1 MRTSVRLKLDAAR
14 RVSAFLVLHPMTGP
28 AGTDPN
34 GRLGTLLDLA
44 DRIRQQLGLAR
55 AAIEAARAE
64 RERLALSV
72 REQLAHLARLAAV
85 AAAEE
90 PGSDL
95 CLVVRFAARKTR
107 LHAQAREAVAEAEAH
122 RALLERFGMPSWLP
136 AELRAALD
144 RHDDTVRREATTLAA
159 VVAADAEL
167 EEVAREAFRVI
178 RHLDALNRLRLASD
192 PARLAE
198 WHAARA
204 VRWPRGPAAGDR
216 RRHSGEAE
224 VAQRRYEATLPGL
237 AVRERVDG
245 TDVPARV
252 PRRG

>member
-28 AGTDPN
+28 ARTAPD
-34 GRLGTLLDLA
+34 GRLGTLLGLA
-44 DRIRQQLGLAR
+44 DRIREQLGLTR
-55 AAIEAARAE
+55 AAIEAARVE

-72 REQLAHLARLAAV
+72 RELLAHLVRLAAV
-85 AAAEE
+85 AGAEE

-95 CLVVRFAARKTR
+95 CLEVRFAARKTR
-107 LHAQAREAVAEAEAH
+107 LHVEAREAVVAAEAH
-122 RALLERFGMPSWLP
+122 RALLERYGMPSWLP

-144 RHDDTVRREATTLAA
+144 RHDETVRRETTAFAA
-159 VVAADAEL
+159 VAAADAEL
-167 EEVAREAFRVI
+167 EEVAQEAFRVI
-178 RHLDALNRLRLASD
+178 RHLDALSQLRFAGD
-192 PARLAE
+192 PVLLAE

-224 VAQRRYEATLPGL
+224 VA
-237 AVRERVDG
+237 
-245 TDVPARV
+245 
-252 PRRG
+252 

>member
-72 REQLAHLARLAAV
+72 RELLAHLVRLAAV
-85 AAAEE
+85 AGAEE

-95 CLVVRFAARKTR
+95 CLEVRFAARKTK
-107 LHAQAREAVAEAEAH
+107 LHVEAREAVAEAEAH
-122 RALLERFGMPSWLP
+122 RALLERYGMPSWLP

-144 RHDDTVRREATTLAA
+144 RHDDTVRREATALAA
-159 VVAADAEL
+159 VAAADAEL
-167 EEVAREAFRVI
+167 EEVAREAFRII

-224 VAQRRYEATLPGL
+224 VA
-237 AVRERVDG
+237 
-245 TDVPARV
+245 
-252 PRRG
+252 